1 MMQSLALHRTQT
13 PPAAAQARPGTWAAC
28 APEPREPGLAGT
40 AIGKANRAEGAFGV
54 DRMAIHRDG
63 FIGRDRRYE
72 NDQRGRAVACA

>member
-13 PPAAAQARPGTWAAC
+13 APAAAQALPGTWAAC
-28 APEPREPGLAGT
+28 APEPRDPGFPGT
-40 AIGKANRAEGAFGV
+40 AIGKANRADSAFGV
-54 DRMAIHRDG
+54 GRVAIHRDG